1 MIVNIPK
8 LNNLNED
15 KPILFFINK
24 IRSILGEELIQI
36 ILFGSRARGD
46 NSDDSDFD
54 FLLILK
60 YKNQDVIRKLRQI
73 ELEFM
78 NEYDKLVACLVYDSL
93 EWEKRKNLPIGKNI
107 QREGITL

>member
-1 MIVNIPK
+1 MILNKPK
-8 LNNLNED
+8 INNLNED

-46 NSDDSDFD
+46 NSDDFD

-60 YKNQDVIRKLRQI
+60 YKNQNVIRKLSQI
-73 ELEFM
+73 ELEFIGFGFSLL
-78 NEYDKLVACLVYDSL
+78 NKLLFSYY
-93 EWEKRKNLPIGKNI
+93 
-107 QREGITL
+107 